1 MKVPEFW
8 SNEDLNPESGNYS
21 LQQTTIQVK
30 PLFINKHLKSPSF
43 RFLCSRQ
50 LINLDRSNFEFWIS
64 NICYCYL
71 QAGAVKK
78 IKAKYSPMLVMPLIL
93 SRLNFWLFFVRLV
106 LILADITWRF
116 VSQNSLLLF
125 LHVNLTNK
133 SQFLVNLIVR

>member
-1 MKVPEFW
+1 MFSRPSGRSDSVLSVSFW
-8 SNEDLNPESGNYS
+8 RIWSKLTEAQNLKKSSTQNLMHWVTSNWKWK
-21 LQQTTIQVK
+21 I
-30 PLFINKHLKSPSF
+30 F
-43 RFLCSRQ
+43 
-50 LINLDRSNFEFWIS
+50 SNFVSFSECPYVKRNIMLYS
-64 NICYCYL
+64 N
-71 QAGAVKK
+71 
-78 IKAKYSPMLVMPLIL
+78 SSMLVMPLIL